1 MARIIAYPG
10 SGLVGIAISKKIGSK
25 PNRNRLKRRYR
36 AAIDSNSEF
45 LDLRLDYVVVV
56 NAEAAE
62 ASFEKIDAEV
72 KAVFA
77 GVNQR
82 WAAELESS

>member
-10 SGLVGIAISKKIGSK
+10 TGLVGIAISKKIGSK
-25 PNRNRLKRRYR
+25 PRRNRLKRRFR
-36 AAIDSNSEF
+36 AVIDSNAEN

-62 ASFEKIDAEV
+62 ASFDAIEREI
-72 KAVFA
+72 KTVFA